1 VLTGF
6 GIPPL
11 GQRQMHLIKRHPKP
25 GVSCLG
31 LSDSESY
38 ILNPSLCRFIVIALE
53 IKKALHTFQRQI
65 YDFNSLFMA
74 VVLAKPSLAT
84 RRNTFNLLSMKI
96 YDLNHSPRR
105 VQ

>member
-1 VLTGF
+1 
-6 GIPPL
+6 
-11 GQRQMHLIKRHPKP
+11 
-25 GVSCLG
+25 
-31 LSDSESY
+31 
-38 ILNPSLCRFIVIALE
+38 LE